1 MRHLATVPNITILAL
16 LAALP
21 LIGLGSA
28 QAATGVPSTSQAQ
41 GAPSQDRD
49 QPVVRRVLQVGTG
62 RAFGPPSS
70 DGRFIPFTDVITM
83 QIGVLELATGES
95 RYLTDPPAAGSA
107 DFVDYGVLISPDG
120 EFVAFPS
127 FEGDE
132 EVGFQLSLVGID
144 GSPPRVLYKNPD
156 RGYVIPTGWSPD
168 GKTILAVVLSEG
180 TSAMTL
186 ISVDDGAFRV
196 LKSLD
201 WGGFAAPRFSPD
213 GRWVAFN
220 FPPDDDSPNRDIF
233 ILASDGSRQ
242 TTLIEHPADDLL
254 LGWTPDGSAILF
266 ASDRSGTPS
275 WYAVGVADG
284 NGQGDPVLVRPD
296 MWGAEGEGLG
306 FTEGGTFYYRV
317 RTGLSEVYTATMDPE
332 TGALIT
338 PPVAVS
344 GRHSVFRNNNPQWSP
359 DGQYLAFVANRSP
372 MERARSGNL
381 SIVIRSMA
389 TGESHVITPNLT
401 YFNRPLW
408 SHDGQSFLISGRD
421 ENGRDGFYRVDRLTG
436 AVTTIARDS
445 RPGWPQRAADGKTV
459 FYVDR
464 YQSEMGVFK
473 HDLESGE
480 VTGLYIAPG
489 GATSEPRAFVPE
501 FAFQGMALSPNGRQ
515 LALISYFA
523 DAVLVM
529 DTSGGAP
536 RELIRETRHEDQFG
550 EPVDD
555 RDYLG
560 SFGQVMW
567 SPDGQHILFIKATT
581 SGEGAELWGVPE
593 EGGDAVL
600 LGSELPAI
608 RSWATHPDGRQM
620 VYMTGRRES
629 EVWVME
635 NFLPIDGLQTSSAR
649 R

>member
-28 QAATGVPSTSQAQ
+28 QAATGVLSTSPAQ

-49 QPVVRRVLQVGTG
+49 QPVVRRVLQENTGENTG
-62 RAFGPPSS
+62 RYFGSLSS
-70 DGRFIPFTDVITM
+70 DGRFIGFMDRQTG

-95 RYLTDPPAAGSA
+95 RYLTDPPAAGSL
-107 DFVDYGVLISPDG
+107 DFVGAPPPLISPDG
-120 EFVAFPS
+120 ELLVFANFAQ
-127 FEGDE
+127 
-132 EVGFQLSLVGID
+132 GFQLSLVGID
-144 GSPPRVLYKNPD
+144 GSPPRVLYKNPNG
-156 RGYVIPTGWSPD
+156 RGSVIPTGWSPD

-201 WGGFAAPRFSPD
+201 WGGVAAPRFSPD

-242 TTLIEHPADDLL
+242 TTLIEHPADDYL

-266 ASDRSGTPS
+266 GSDRSGTPS

-296 MWGAEGEGLG
+296 MWGARVGRG

-317 RTGLSEVYTATMDPE
+317 GTGRNEVYTATMDPE

-338 PPVAVS
+338 PPVSVS
-344 GRHSVFRNNNPQWSP
+344 GRHSVAQNYRPQWSP
-359 DGQYLAFVANRSP
+359 DGQYLAFVARRSP
-372 MERARSGNL
+372 SVRSGL

-401 YFNRPLW
+401 YIGTPNW
-408 SHDGQSFLISGRD
+408 SHDGQSFLIPGTD
-421 ENGRDGFYRVDRLTG
+421 ENGRGGFYRVDRLTG
-436 AVTTIARDS
+436 AVTTIARVS
-445 RPGWPQRAADGKTV
+445 RPYWLQRAADGKTV
-459 FYVDR
+459 FYSDR
-464 YQSEMGVFK
+464 WQSEMGVFK

-480 VTGLYIAPG
+480 VTGLYTAPG
-489 GATSEPRAFVPE
+489 GATSGVPFPPE

-515 LALISYFA
+515 LALISYSS
-523 DAVLVM
+523 DAVMVM
-529 DTSGGAP
+529 DTSGGPP
-536 RELIRETRHEDQFG
+536 RELFRATATADENQFRVG
-550 EPVDD
+550 
-555 RDYLG
+555 
-560 SFGQVMW
+560 FGMVTW
-567 SPDGQHILFIKATT
+567 SVDGQHILVTKVNGR
-581 SGEGAELWGVPE
+581 SGEGELWRVPA
-593 EGGDAVL
+593 EGGEAVK
-600 LGSELPAI
+600 LGSGLPDFRAI
-608 RSWATHPDGRQM
+608 HPDGRQI
-620 VYMTGRRES
+620 VYMIGERES